1 MRAQGG
7 DDQTYVGMVY
17 VDGVVSVP
25 GAEPITV
32 KFLVDSGAY
41 YSLLPHDVWTRV
53 GLRSK
58 RMERFELADG
68 TVIRRQISE
77 AHVAF
82 EWGDAHTPVILGE
95 PNDTVALL
103 GALTLEEFGFTF
115 DPFSR
120 SLKQKRLFLMRMSA

>member
-1 MRAQGG
+1 MTAQGPG
-7 DDQTYVGMVY
+7 DLSRVGLVH

-25 GAEPITV
+25 GTEPISV

-41 YSLLPHDVWTRV
+41 YSLLPHDIWTRL

-58 RMERFELADG
+58 RTERFELADG
-68 TVIRRQISE
+68 TVVHRQVSE

-82 EWGDAHTPVILGE
+82 EWGDGHTPVILGE
-95 PNDTVALL
+95 PSDTVALL
-103 GALTLEEFGFTF
+103 GALTLEEFGYTF

-120 SLKQKRLFLMRMSA
+120 SLKQQRLFLMRMSA